1 MQVSL
6 GAAPSLLLAKLA
18 AGSAK
23 PRARVV
29 AAGPEP
35 SAHLPVRSL
44 CGVGPAMEARPAFS
58 GVRTV
63 GDLAKVGPA
72 TARALWG
79 SRTGRD
85 VWLELAGWDL
95 PADRAAPRRVSHA
108 RGLGPKESP
117 RAVLRGLAVLV
128 GERLR
133 AAGVLAEALACRA
146 GERSAG
152 VRLAP
157 PSASERVLLRTAA
170 RLYDARL
177 SAGRPRAVSVEA
189 RVGPD
194 AGRGWFGEQSGETRD
209 EALDRVLDS
218 VRRRFGRGSV
228 RFGEVEWGP
237 WAGEKIAFQRIP
249 GAKR

>member
-1 MQVSL
+1 MLAAVERLAPVEHVPSVDEAALRVPRREDPGAFLEAVGEAVPRALGEAVQVSL

-35 SAHLPVRSL
+35 FAHLPVRSL

-133 AAGVLAEALACRA
+133 RRAA
-146 GERSAG
+146 SA
-152 VRLAP
+152 P
-157 PSASERVLLRTAA
+157 
-170 RLYDARL
+170 
-177 SAGRPRAVSVEA
+177 
-189 RVGPD
+189 
-194 AGRGWFGEQSGETRD
+194 ETR
-209 EALDRVLDS
+209 
-218 VRRRFGRGSV
+218 
-228 RFGEVEWGP
+228 P
-237 WAGEKIAFQRIP
+237 
-249 GAKR
+249 